1 MVNKVKPNINSVEA
15 HPQLSNKKHPVD
27 GAPVGAGPLGA
38 KYTYEFPSS
47 ELQSDDKGAFTLGT
61 SDSRVESGNI
71 MLAI

>member
-1 MVNKVKPNINSVEA
+1 M
-15 HPQLSNKKHPVD
+15 D
-27 GAPVGAGPLGA
+27 GVPVGADPLWA

-47 ELQSDDKGAFTLGT
+47 ELQSDDKGAFTLGI

>member
-1 MVNKVKPNINSVEA
+1 LEV
-15 HPQLSNKKHPVD
+15 HPQLSHKKHPMD
-27 GAPVGAGPLGA
+27 GVPVGADPLWA

-47 ELQSDDKGAFTLGT
+47 ELQSDDKGAFTLGI